1 MSNDQPSLQAGFTV
15 GTKHFKKAV
24 DRNRIKRLMREAY
37 RVNKH
42 SLRSSLEENNSN
54 IAVFFMFTGKEL
66 PDYQLILEKMKQAL
80 EKLEKSV

>member
-1 MSNDQPSLQAGFTV
+1 
-15 GTKHFKKAV
+15 
-24 DRNRIKRLMREAY
+24 MRETY

-42 SLRSSLEENNSN
+42 SLKSYLEENNSN

-66 PDYQLILEKMKQAL
+66 PDYPLILEKMKQAL